1 MDLDWQD
8 EDMDLGPPGRVS
20 AVLDPEG
27 GGRPKK
33 KAPGNVR
40 ISAWRLAK
48 LNAQEASRAA
58 EKARDK
64 SSVLQ
69 KLGGGHDPGSNNNN
83 SNNAPGES
91 HYSSSS
97 SRSAVSVEYALQRS
111 LAKRAPQKMSSPRG
125 VPSLNPELLRTRA
138 VGYTDSDLR
147 SSISSH
153 SMTSTISESLSPL
166 PAEVRYG
173 PSEPPHTI
181 LPSTSTTIPRMR
193 WGVHDTVQ
201 QEPARERNVFL
212 RDHRRSAVFWNRPGL
227 GRFGGDSSNVR
238 AQSRIL
244 FGGSGIST
252 STFPS
257 QVVRTWPK
265 NPLAAEEVSEESGT
279 PAPPPPPA
287 PTSQQQ
293 PSTEKPESF
302 SIFFGP
308 PIVPV
313 GAGKRTEPPPPP
325 PAPAP
330 APSSKPVHLQPRV
343 PAFYP
348 RSFPPR
354 SESPTF
360 GSDMR

>member
-1 MDLDWQD
+1 M
-8 EDMDLGPPGRVS
+8 GPPGRVS
-20 AVLDPEG
+20 TVLDPDG

-69 KLGGGHDPGSNNNN
+69 KLNGGHDPGSNNNN
-83 SNNAPGES
+83 NNTNAPVES
-91 HYSSSS
+91 YYSSSS

-138 VGYTDSDLR
+138 LGYTDSDLR

-153 SMTSTISESLSPL
+153 SITSTISESLSPL

-173 PSEPPHTI
+173 PSEPPQFPTDTV
-181 LPSTSTTIPRMR
+181 LPSTSSTIPRMS

-227 GRFGGDSSNVR
+227 GRFGGDSSSVR

-244 FGGSGIST
+244 FGGSGITT

-279 PAPPPPPA
+279 PAPPPPP
-287 PTSQQQ
+287 PPSQQQ

-313 GAGKRTEPPPPP
+313 GAGKRAEPPPPPPP
-325 PAPAP
+325 PAPSP
-330 APSSKPVHLQPRV
+330 AASKPVHLQSRV

-348 RSFPPR
+348 RSFTPR